1 MKNTLI
7 IFDCFGVLCNEI
19 SPRWFRLRFEE
30 EEAKK
35 LKKEYFNNADLGDY
49 DINELLDRL
58 SFGLNIK
65 KEVIIEEWRSL
76 VGVNYELINFIN
88 DNLKGK
94 YHIALLSNV
103 VKGNVELS
111 YGDKDFFNKIF
122 DKVFLSCDYHM
133 RKPMHEFYEVVIN
146 SYKNDNIDKIYFID
160 DNEVNL
166 ECLDDLKINPIKYI
180 SNEDLFEKFKELE
193 II

>member
-1 MKNTLI
+1 MKKTLI

-19 SPRWFRLRFEE
+19 SPRWFRLRYEE
-30 EEAKK
+30 EEAKR

-49 DINELLDRL
+49 DIYELLDRL
-58 SFGLNIK
+58 SKGLNIK

-76 VGVNYELINFIN
+76 VGVNYELIDFIKN
-88 DNLKGK
+88 NLKDK
-94 YHIALLSNV
+94 YHLALLSNV
-103 VKGNVELS
+103 VRGNVELS

-122 DKVFLSCDYHM
+122 DKTFLSCDYHM

-146 SYKNDNIDKIYFID
+146 AYKNADIDKIYFID
-160 DNEVNL
+160 DNESNL
-166 ECLDDLKINPIKYI
+166 KGLDDLNIIPIKYV
-180 SNEDLFEKFKELE
+180 SNEVLFKTFRDEN

>member
-88 DNLKGK
+88 NNL
-94 YHIALLSNV
+94 
-103 VKGNVELS
+103 
-111 YGDKDFFNKIF
+111 
-122 DKVFLSCDYHM
+122 
-133 RKPMHEFYEVVIN
+133 
-146 SYKNDNIDKIYFID
+146 
-160 DNEVNL
+160 
-166 ECLDDLKINPIKYI
+166 IKK
-180 SNEDLFEKFKELE
+180 L
-193 II
+193 